1 MRTLASMLILFL
13 AALVTI
19 TVMAATP
26 VNLQTC
32 SATLSPD
39 AGLLGCPQ
47 PSVSFAPVSSTTLV
61 RSIVAN
67 AQGFRAFNS
76 LKSSDTVYAQ
86 DGQWHT
92 LSSITP
98 ALQPTS
104 ILPPPV
110 VVPPPPSLTQDVLI
124 TLVGG
129 TAPQSVVFSG
139 VNVPAC
145 FAIGSAPAKQV
156 CLP

>member
-1 MRTLASMLILFL
+1 MRTLLAVFFLMLPI
-13 AALVTI
+13 AAG
-19 TVMAATP
+19 AA

-32 SATLSPD
+32 TVTPTSG
-39 AGLLGCPQ
+39 GLIGCPL
-47 PSVSFAPVSSTTLV
+47 PSVVFAPVSPTTLV
-61 RSIVAN
+61 RSQVAGV
-67 AQGFRAFNS
+67 QGWRPFSA
-76 LKSSDTVYAQ
+76 LKPVDSVVSA

-98 ALQPTS
+98 ALQPSTTPS
-104 ILPPPV
+104 PPV
-110 VVPPPPSLTQDVLI
+110 IVPPPPSLTQDVLI

-139 VNVPAC
+139 VSVPAC
-145 FAIGSAPAKQV
+145 FAIGPVPAKQV

>member
-1 MRTLASMLILFL
+1 MRTFIILLCLLATL
-13 AALVTI
+13 AFGRPTH
-19 TVMAATP
+19 AA

-32 SATLSPD
+32 TVPPTSG
-39 AGLLGCPQ
+39 GLIGCPTA
-47 PSVSFAPVSSTTLV
+47 SVSFAPVTSTTLV

-76 LKSSDTVYAQ
+76 LKSSDIVYAQ

-92 LSSITP
+92 LSSITV

-104 ILPPPV
+104 TPPPPV

-139 VNVPAC
+139 VSVPAC
-145 FAIGSAPAKQV
+145 FAIGPQPAKQV